1 MELSTRL
8 AAIANFVPKGSHVID
23 VGTDHA
29 YIPIF
34 LVQTGR
40 ALSCLATD
48 INEGPLE
55 KAQKNL
61 NQYGIQNV
69 ELMRTNGVEGIDP
82 NKGNVLMISG
92 MGGYLMIDILK
103 RGETLVSQM
112 RRLILQPQQDI
123 SEVRKYLHQIGF
135 KIIDEAFVKDDEKY
149 YTVIVAEPGQERPYE
164 KAYEYLYG
172 KCLIQKQSEVFKEWL
187 NMKLVKQQGIYK
199 ALIGQDSPSATI
211 RKSELED
218 EIECLKE
225 VAKCLNIPVQ
235 N

>member
-61 NQYGIQNV
+61 KMHHIQNV
-69 ELMRTNGVEGIDP
+69 ELVRTNGVEGIEP

-92 MGGYLMIDILK
+92 MGGYLIIDILK
-103 RGETLVSQM
+103 RGDELVHHM
-112 RRLILQPQQDI
+112 KRLILQPQQDI
-123 SEVRKYLHQIGF
+123 GEVRKYLHQIGF
-135 KIIDEAFVKDDEKY
+135 KIVDEAFVKDDEKY
-149 YTVIVAEPGQERPYE
+149 YTVIVAEPGSEKPYE

-187 NMKLVKQQGIYK
+187 NMKLLKQQGIYK
-199 ALIGQDSPSATI
+199 ALRGQDSPSANL
-211 RKSELED
+211 RKVELEK
-218 EIECLKE
+218 EIDCLKE
-225 VAKCLNIPVQ
+225 VAKCLNMTIQ